1 MKVMKYF
8 AAASLALFAACN
20 NEENPVVPES
30 GNQPVD
36 VVMSVALPGPSTRA
50 AMGDLQDTANDQ
62 DAATVEKLHVYLLNG
77 DDIVLAKEFAK
88 GSDDFTKLT
97 STTPVGAAE
106 TTGGYKFLDVDKGA
120 TKALVIAN
128 PQGALIDGEGKTVAE
143 ISKQQLK
150 AQINEVIYAGSETLA
165 TVGAEP
171 YGVTPQDDKRTV
183 KKAELTLTASMNRF
197 QVTGTKFVKVTW
209 KDGKKTEAEQWCT
222 AWLAKDENK
231 GKSSAEAWAAFKADA
246 NGFNGQTWDG
256 KSDITQQANLSQWL
270 QVVEVITANQGIL
283 MNRFSR
289 TLSIPALT
297 VEEEANWFW
306 AKTYAGDRYNFTNGT
321 FKPDG
326 KTDLSDVSSY
336 FTATAFDFGAGK
348 KAAAFN
354 FFANGITGYGK
365 TNNAPKLAFVFKTG
379 DAGVSADRRF
389 VVISGYAKTEGA
401 TDGTTDVPAGKGGYL
416 INLNLSTLNNGQGI
430 LVDTDPT
437 IPEGVT
443 PEPGGQEDLED
454 ENVNVIVRVQ
464 VQAWT
469 AVNVFPILD

>member
-8 AAASLALFAACN
+8 AVASLALFAACN
-20 NEENPVVPES
+20 NEENPVAPES

-36 VVMSVALPGPSTRA
+36 VVMSVALPGPGTRA
-50 AMGDLQDTANDQ
+50 AMGELQNTANDQ
-62 DAATVEKLHVYLLNG
+62 DAASVEKLHVYLVAG
-77 DDIVLAKEFAK
+77 EDIVLSKEFTK
-88 GSDDFTKLT
+88 DTDDFTKLT
-97 STTPVGAAE
+97 SATAVGAEA
-106 TTGGYKFLDVDKGA
+106 TTGGYKFLDVDNGV

-128 PQGALIDGEGKTVAE
+128 PQGALVDGEGKTVAE

-150 AQINEVIYAGSETLA
+150 AQINEVIYAGSETLT

-171 YGVTPQDDKRTV
+171 YGVNPQEDKRTV

-197 QVTGTKFVKVTW
+197 QVTGTKFVKVIW

-270 QVVEVITANQGIL
+270 QVVEVTTANQGIL

-306 AKTYAGDRYNFTNGT
+306 AKTYAGDRYKFEDGT

-326 KTDLSDVSSY
+326 NTDLSEVASY
-336 FTATAFDFGAGK
+336 FNAAGFDFAQ
-348 KAAAFN
+348 
-354 FFANGITGYGK
+354 
-365 TNNAPKLAFVFKTG
+365 
-379 DAGVSADRRF
+379 
-389 VVISGYAKTEGA
+389 
-401 TDGTTDVPAGKGGYL
+401 
-416 INLNLSTLNNGQGI
+416 GQRPQR
-430 LVDTDPT
+430 LTSS
-437 IPEGVT
+437 
-443 PEPGGQEDLED
+443 
-454 ENVNVIVRVQ
+454 
-464 VQAWT
+464 
-469 AVNVFPILD
+469 

>member
-171 YGVTPQDDKRTV
+171 LWCHPPGRQAYC
-183 KKAELTLTASMNRF
+183 KKSGTYINR
-197 QVTGTKFVKVTW
+197 QHEPLPGDW
-209 KDGKKTEAEQWCT
+209 NQICQGYLERREKDG
-222 AWLAKDENK
+222 
-231 GKSSAEAWAAFKADA
+231 G
-246 NGFNGQTWDG
+246 
-256 KSDITQQANLSQWL
+256 
-270 QVVEVITANQGIL
+270 
-283 MNRFSR
+283 
-289 TLSIPALT
+289 
-297 VEEEANWFW
+297 
-306 AKTYAGDRYNFTNGT
+306 
-321 FKPDG
+321 
-326 KTDLSDVSSY
+326 
-336 FTATAFDFGAGK
+336 
-348 KAAAFN
+348 
-354 FFANGITGYGK
+354 
-365 TNNAPKLAFVFKTG
+365 
-379 DAGVSADRRF
+379 
-389 VVISGYAKTEGA
+389 
-401 TDGTTDVPAGKGGYL
+401 
-416 INLNLSTLNNGQGI
+416 
-430 LVDTDPT
+430 
-437 IPEGVT
+437 
-443 PEPGGQEDLED
+443 
-454 ENVNVIVRVQ
+454 
-464 VQAWT
+464 
-469 AVNVFPILD
+469 

>member
-36 VVMSVALPGPSTRA
+36 VVMSVALPGPNTRA
-50 AMGDLQDTANDQ
+50 AMGDLQDTAKDQ

-128 PQGALIDGEGKTVAE
+128 PQGALVDGEGKTVAE

-171 YGVTPQDDKRTV
+171 YGVSPQDDKRTV

-270 QVVEVITANQGIL
+270 QVVEVTTANQGIL

-297 VEEEANWFW
+297 VEEEAN
-306 AKTYAGDRYNFTNGT
+306 
-321 FKPDG
+321 
-326 KTDLSDVSSY
+326 
-336 FTATAFDFGAGK
+336 
-348 KAAAFN
+348 
-354 FFANGITGYGK
+354 
-365 TNNAPKLAFVFKTG
+365 
-379 DAGVSADRRF
+379 
-389 VVISGYAKTEGA
+389 
-401 TDGTTDVPAGKGGYL
+401 
-416 INLNLSTLNNGQGI
+416 
-430 LVDTDPT
+430 
-437 IPEGVT
+437 
-443 PEPGGQEDLED
+443 
-454 ENVNVIVRVQ
+454 
-464 VQAWT
+464 
-469 AVNVFPILD
+469 